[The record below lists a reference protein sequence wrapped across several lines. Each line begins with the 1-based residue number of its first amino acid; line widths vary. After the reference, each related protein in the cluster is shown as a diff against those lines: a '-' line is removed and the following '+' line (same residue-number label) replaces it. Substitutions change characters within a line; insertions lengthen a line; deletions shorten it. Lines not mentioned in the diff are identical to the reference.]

1 MGKTGRRG
9 TGRYRWKF
17 LSGTFIM
24 DFTFGLALVRDM
36 NGGNKWISSEVGRYS
51 YTSGSYLG
59 DPLIPYHTSRA
70 HDLI

>member
-17 LSGTFIM
+17 LSGTFTIM

-36 NGGNKWISSEVGRYS
+36 NGGDEWIQGVKLRG
-51 YTSGSYLG
+51 GSIFS
-59 DPLIPYHTSRA
+59 LIPLVA
-70 HDLI
+70 IWEIL